1 MKTFNYL
8 KREMWDGFSLYEKLF
23 MWGMVLLQILVYVV
37 APDSWYGVVAGIAGC
52 ISVVLTAKGRWLMYP
67 IGFIQNFTYTV
78 LAFQNKFYGE
88 VLEQMFYIV
97 TMVWGMYAWAK
108 NMTVNEDGTQD
119 VKTRKFGPT
128 EWISSIIITIVAT
141 VIFGY
146 ILKWMGAA
154 QPFTDAATNVMAFF
168 AQLMMVKRFR
178 EQWLWWILIDLLC
191 IKMWFVAGNWS
202 MVAMYIAWTANCAYG
217 WYNWT
222 KLNNKVH
229 ANWRGTRAQTGAM
242 DDAWTM
248 DLRMKDN

>member
-1 MKTFNYL
+1 MTKTFNYL

-23 MWGMVLLQILVYVV
+23 MWSMVLLQILVYVV

-97 TMVWGMYAWAK
+97 TMLWGMYAWSK
-108 NMTVNEDGTQD
+108 NMTVNEDGTKD
-119 VKTRKFGPT
+119 VKTRKFNWI
-128 EWISSIIITIVAT
+128 EWILSIVAT
-141 VIFGY
+141 IIGTYLLGRVLIY
-146 ILKWMGAA
+146 MGAEQA
-154 QPFTDAATNVMAFF
+154 YTDAATNVMALF
-168 AQLMMVKRFR
+168 AQIMMVKRYR
-178 EQWLWWILIDLLC
+178 EQWVWWILIDIFC

-202 MVAMYIAWTANCAYG
+202 MVAMYIAWTVNCIYG

-222 KLNNKVH
+222 KLNKKEECFE
-229 ANWRGTRAQTGAM
+229 RGLRAEVPGIIDEYAG
-242 DDAWTM
+242 DE
-248 DLRMKDN
+248 K